1 MQIWVKVVPTMKP
14 CSMLL
19 IGPILPV
26 VAMLLLVN
34 MVMGLISRVSP
45 QMNVFSV
52 GFPLTL
58 AAGLTGLWL
67 TLPLMQAP
75 LTMAIERML
84 AQFQ

>member
-1 MQIWVKVVPTMKP
+1 
-14 CSMLL
+14 
-19 IGPILPV
+19 
-26 VAMLLLVN
+26 
-34 MVMGLISRVSP
+34 VSP
-45 QMNVFSV
+45 QINVFSM

-84 AQFQ
+84 AQFM